1 MRKRAVLIVSIAV
14 TVLAVAAALGPRV
27 VPVIAQAVMGIDATN
42 DTTAAQFFG
51 QGRQVFRYDTFGDE
65 AFWGNTLQLHKA
77 IEGAKFGGVGPGVS
91 PKTALAVGLK
101 VDVDALP
108 PSIVNALKAGKV
120 DLDDPAT
127 TLALLKLNAVVG
139 VTGHFNPDGS
149 LQSVGI
155 QCALCHSTVD
165 NSFASGIGHRL
176 DGWPNRDLNVGA
188 IIDLSPNLQ
197 PVADLLG
204 VDVSTV
210 HKVLQS
216 WGPGKF
222 DAELFLDGKAFQPDG
237 RSAAT
242 LIPPAFGLAGVNLHT
257 FEGWGSVTYWN
268 AFVANLEMHGQGTF
282 VDQRLNDPQK
292 FPIATKAHF
301 FDVRHTPD
309 LVTPKL
315 AALHYYQLGLKAP
328 DPPAGSF
335 DTAAAARGQALFM
348 GKANCA
354 SCHVPP
360 LFTEPGWDMHKA
372 SDIGIDDFQASRS
385 PDDRYRT
392 TPLKG
397 LFAHAKG
404 GFYHDGRFATLLDVV
419 NHYNDFF
426 KLGLSDR
433 EKGDLVEFLKS
444 LGGSTDIQQLSPQ
457 VSVRP
462 VVTHEGNGASASFT
476 VTFPSNKP
484 GQGQVLFGDTCS
496 SLVMTATGDQGAGTT
511 EHAVQVT
518 GNDLQGAVGNIG
530 ITPGTKYFFK
540 VLTVTPSGT
549 QMDDNGGNC
558 FSVTIP
564 AA

>member
-1 MRKRAVLIVSIAV
+1 MRKKAQLIVGILAAGLLVPAAIHVAPAV
-14 TVLAVAAALGPRV
+14 
-27 VPVIAQAVMGIDATN
+27 AQAVMSIDQTN
-42 DTTAAQFFG
+42 DTAASRMFSE
-51 QGRQVFRYDTFGDE
+51 GRQVFRYDTFGDE

-101 VDVDALP
+101 VDQDALP
-108 PSIVNALKAGKV
+108 ASLVAAIQAGKV
-120 DLDDPAT
+120 DLNDPAT
-127 TLALLKLNAVVG
+127 TLALLKLNAVIG
-139 VTGHFNPDGS
+139 VTGHFDPGGS
-149 LQSVGI
+149 LQSIGI

-165 NSFASGIGHRL
+165 NSFAPGIGHRL
-176 DGWPNRDLNVGA
+176 DGWTNRDLNVGA

-222 DAELFLDGKAFQPDG
+222 DAELFLDGKAFQPNG
-237 RSAAT
+237 RSGAT

-282 VDQRLNDPQK
+282 VDERLNDPKK
-292 FPIATKAHF
+292 FPIAVKAHF

-309 LVTPKL
+309 LITPKL
-315 AALHYYQLGLKAP
+315 AALHLYQLGLKAP

-335 DTAAAARGQALFM
+335 DPTAAARGQALFM

-397 LFAHAKG
+397 LFAHAQG

-426 KLGLSDR
+426 KLNLSEQ
-433 EKGDLVEFLKS
+433 EKSDLVEFLKS
-444 LGGSTDIQQLSPQ
+444 LGGSTDVEQLSPQ

-462 VVTHEGNGASASFT
+462 VLAHANGGTSASFT
-476 VTFPSNKP
+476 VTFSSAKA
-484 GQGQVLFGDTCS
+484 GQGQVLFGSSCS
-496 SLVMTATGDQGAGTT
+496 ALVNTATQDLGSGTT
-511 EHAVQVT
+511 QHAVQVT
-518 GNDLQGAVGNIG
+518 GNDLPGTVGNIG
-530 ITPGTKYFFK
+530 ITPGSQYFFE
-540 VLTVTPSGT
+540 VLSVGPSGT
-549 QMDDNGGNC
+549 EIDNNSGQC

-564 AA
+564 ST